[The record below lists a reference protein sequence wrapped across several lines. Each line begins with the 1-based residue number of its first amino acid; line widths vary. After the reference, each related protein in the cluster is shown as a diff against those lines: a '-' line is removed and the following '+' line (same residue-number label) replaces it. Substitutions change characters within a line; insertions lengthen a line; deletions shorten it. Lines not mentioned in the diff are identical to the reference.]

1 MLGEGRRKEAREQA
15 CERASGLSLRAN
27 TPHCFPLRCIAPLPS
42 RLSLRISIV
51 SPNLSPLKA
60 IQFAYTCIFGWYA
73 NFLHLRTGNLL
84 APLTAHV
91 FCNIMGLPNP
101 AGASKRH
108 MQRKGVIYAAHL
120 VGIVGFAWG
129 IAAL

>member
-1 MLGEGRRKEAREQA
+1 MREGAVVREGI
-15 CERASGLSLRAN
+15 RAFSGATLHIAFLFELSSSPFSALAGVASIASSDL
-27 TPHCFPLRCIAPLPS
+27 PLS
-42 RLSLRISIV
+42 
-51 SPNLSPLKA
+51 KA